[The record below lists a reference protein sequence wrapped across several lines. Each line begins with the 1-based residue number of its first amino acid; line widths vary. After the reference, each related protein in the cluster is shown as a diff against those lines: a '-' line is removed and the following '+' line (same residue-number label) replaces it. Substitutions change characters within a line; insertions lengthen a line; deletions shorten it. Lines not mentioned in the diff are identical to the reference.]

1 MKEAFVSQEENDD
14 IVKEVFIIFGYSV
27 ASIIIVVAL
36 AWGYYNNLNIF
47 IAVYSL
53 IIILYNVMI
62 ISIVVMNKNIY
73 DSSSYTIIFGTTIFS
88 IFLTFFVGMFFL
100 YKFFTLPI
108 KAIGT
113 SATAAAAAAAQDVNY
128 SYKY

>member
-1 MKEAFVSQEENDD
+1 MKEAFVSQAENDD

-36 AWGYYNNLNIF
+36 AWGYYNNLNLF

-113 SATAAAAAAAQDVNY
+113 SATAAAAAAQDVNY

>member
-1 MKEAFVSQEENDD
+1 MKEAFVSQAENDD
-14 IVKEVFIIFGYSV
+14 IVKEVFIILGYSLT
-27 ASIIIVVAL
+27 SIIIVVAL
-36 AWGYYNNLNIF
+36 AWGYYNNLNLF
-47 IAVYSL
+47 VAVYSL

-88 IFLTFFVGMFFL
+88 IFLTFFVGVFFI
-100 YKFFTLPI
+100 YKYFSLPT
-108 KAIGT
+108 KAASI
-113 SATAAAAAAAQDVNY
+113 AQDVNY

>member
-36 AWGYYNNLNIF
+36 AWGYYNNLNLF

-53 IIILYNVMI
+53 IIVLYNVMI
-62 ISIVVMNKNIY
+62 ISIVVMNKDIY

-88 IFLTFFVGMFFL
+88 IFLTFFIGVFFV
-100 YKFFTLPI
+100 YKYLSLPI
-108 KAIGT
+108 KAV
-113 SATAAAAAAAQDVNY
+113 ATAVAQDVNY

>member
-1 MKEAFVSQEENDD
+1 MKEAFVSQAENDD
-14 IVKEVFIIFGYSV
+14 IVKEVFIILGYSLT
-27 ASIIIVVAL
+27 SIIIVVAL
-36 AWGYYNNLNIF
+36 AWGYYNNLNLF
-47 IAVYSL
+47 VAVYSL

-88 IFLTFFVGMFFL
+88 IFLTFFVGVFFI
-100 YKFFTLPI
+100 YKYFSLPT
-108 KAIGT
+108 KAIGV
-113 SATAAAAAAAQDVNY
+113 AQDVNY

>member
-36 AWGYYNNLNIF
+36 AWGYYNNLNLF

-88 IFLTFFVGMFFL
+88 IFLTFFVGVFFI
-100 YKFFTLPI
+100 YKYFMLPT
-108 KAIGT
+108 KATG
-113 SATAAAAAAAQDVNY
+113 SSVASVAQDVNY

>member
-36 AWGYYNNLNIF
+36 AWGYYNNLNLF

-88 IFLTFFVGMFFL
+88 IFLTFFVGVFFI
-100 YKFFTLPI
+100 YKYFMLPT
-108 KAIGT
+108 KATG
-113 SATAAAAAAAQDVNY
+113 SSVASVASVAQDVNY

>member
-36 AWGYYNNLNIF
+36 AWGYYNNLNLF

-53 IIILYNVMI
+53 IIILYNVII

-73 DSSSYTIIFGTTIFS
+73 DSSSYTIIFGTPIFS
-88 IFLTFFVGMFFL
+88 IFLTFFVGVFFI
-100 YKFFTLPI
+100 YTYFMLPT
-108 KAIGT
+108 KATG
-113 SATAAAAAAAQDVNY
+113 SSVASVPQDVNY

>member
-1 MKEAFVSQEENDD
+1 MKEAFVSQAENDD

-36 AWGYYNNLNIF
+36 AWGYYNNLNLF

-53 IIILYNVMI
+53 IVILYNVII

-113 SATAAAAAAAQDVNY
+113 SATAAAAAQDVNY

>member
-1 MKEAFVSQEENDD
+1 MKEAFVSQAENDD

-36 AWGYYNNLNIF
+36 AWGYYNNLNLF

-62 ISIVVMNKNIY
+62 ISIVVMNKDIY

-88 IFLTFFVGMFFL
+88 IFLTFFVGVFFI

-113 SATAAAAAAAQDVNY
+113 SATAAAAAQDVNY

>member
-1 MKEAFVSQEENDD
+1 MKEAFVSQAENDD

-36 AWGYYNNLNIF
+36 AWGYYSNLNLF
-47 IAVYSL
+47 IAIYSL

-62 ISIVVMNKNIY
+62 ISIVVMNKDIY

-88 IFLTFFVGMFFL
+88 IFLTFFIGVFFV
-100 YKFFTLPI
+100 YKYFTLPT
-108 KAIGT
+108 KT
-113 SATAAAAAAAQDVNY
+113 ATVAVPQDVNY

>member
-1 MKEAFVSQEENDD
+1 
-14 IVKEVFIIFGYSV
+14 
-27 ASIIIVVAL
+27 
-36 AWGYYNNLNIF
+36 
-47 IAVYSL
+47 
-53 IIILYNVMI
+53 
-62 ISIVVMNKNIY
+62 
-73 DSSSYTIIFGTTIFS
+73 
-88 IFLTFFVGMFFL
+88 MFFL

>member
-36 AWGYYNNLNIF
+36 AWGYYNNLNLF

-73 DSSSYTIIFGTTIFS
+73 DSTSYTIIFGTTIFS
-88 IFLTFFVGMFFL
+88 IFLTFFIGVFFV
-100 YKFFTLPI
+100 YKYFTLPI
-108 KAIGT
+108 KAINST
-113 SATAAAAAAAQDVNY
+113 ATAALPQDVNY

>member
-1 MKEAFVSQEENDD
+1 MKEAFVSQAENDD
-14 IVKEVFIIFGYSV
+14 IVKEVFIILGFSLM
-27 ASIIIVVAL
+27 SIMIVLAL
-36 AWGYYNNLNIF
+36 AWGYYNNLNLF
-47 IAVYSL
+47 VAVYSL

-88 IFLTFFVGMFFL
+88 IFLTFFVGVFFI
-100 YKFFTLPI
+100 YKYFSLPT
-108 KAIGT
+108 KAAGIT
-113 SATAAAAAAAQDVNY
+113 QDVNY